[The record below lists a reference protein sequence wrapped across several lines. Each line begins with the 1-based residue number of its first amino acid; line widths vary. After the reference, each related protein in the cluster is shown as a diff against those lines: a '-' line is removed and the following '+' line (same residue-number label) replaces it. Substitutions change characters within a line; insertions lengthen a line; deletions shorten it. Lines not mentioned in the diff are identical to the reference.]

1 MFVRVQEVTS
11 KADLEEVFRFRYR
24 VYVEELHKPL
34 PSADHQR
41 RLVTDE
47 LDAGARVLV
56 AVDDEAGTIVGTVR
70 TLFGAQRALPDSLV
84 QHLRLGPMVGALG
97 MDKISYSSTF
107 MVDPAYRGLTIA
119 SQLVMQM
126 VQLGYEI
133 DALVDVCVAE
143 LALVKPYYQL
153 GYRPFETP
161 FRPHQ
166 HAGLRVPLVW
176 TARDR
181 GYLRDVDSPFGYL
194 VSGDLDDHGVTAQEL
209 SRAYPEFRSPSVTP
223 RRLRE
228 FWSAFA
234 HSSPAYR
241 APSVFTDIEQGVV
254 DEILGGLPTLKIAAG
269 ERLYRRG
276 EREKGMALLL
286 TGKLGVTLDDT
297 PDPFLFSVLVPG
309 EVCGEMAMHRPDG
322 RSAFLVA
329 VEDSE
334 VLLLPADLADKVE
347 RKHPGLG
354 ARVRDNLM
362 SVLSWRLDAMNHR
375 VVGLNRG
382 NPERIPLDPR
392 PMGPDLTER
401 VDQTSSYSI
410 SNLDDSVAELERL
423 EKQASIA
430 QQLEAVWFKRV
441 GCSDGDRILD
451 LGSGPG
457 VTTTLLARTF
467 PSSPVTGVD
476 PDRRLLRRARSRA
489 EQLDMA
495 DRCTFVEGTGVAM
508 PLDDASVDFA
518 YARFL
523 AQHLADPQGTMVEL
537 RRVVA
542 PGGTVAL
549 LDVDDAGVVV
559 HPEPPA
565 LASFQERVAVAQAQL
580 GGDRH
585 VGRKL
590 VAYLDAAGFESPRTE
605 VVPLSSHHLPY
616 GDLVDIAFS
625 FKAQTLRRTGLW
637 EDSDEQLLALLAHS
651 GRGSW
656 LYIPVFLGHARV
668 PR

>member
-1 MFVRVQEVTS
+1 VFVRVQEVTS

-34 PSADHQR
+34 PSADPQR
-41 RLVTDE
+41 RMVTDE

-56 AVDDEAGTIVGTVR
+56 AVDDAAGTIVGTVR
-70 TLFGAQRALPDSLV
+70 TLFGAQRPLPAPLV
-84 QHLRLGPMVGALG
+84 SHLKLGPMVGALG

-119 SQLVMQM
+119 SQLVMHM
-126 VQLGYEI
+126 VQLGYEL

-153 GYRPFETP
+153 GYRPFEVP

-181 GYLRDVDSPFGYL
+181 DYLRDVDSPFGYL
-194 VSGDLDDHGVTAQEL
+194 VSGELDDHGVTAQEL
-209 SRAYPEFRSPSVTP
+209 AQVYPEFSSPRVTP

-241 APSVFTDIEQGVV
+241 APSVFTDIEQDVV
-254 DEILGGLPTLKIAAG
+254 DKVLGGLPTLKIAAG

-286 TGKLGVTLDDT
+286 SGKLGVTLDDT

-309 EVCGEMAMHRPDG
+309 EVCGEMAGHRPDG

-334 VLLLPADLADKVE
+334 VMLLPSDLAEKVE

-354 ARVRDNLM
+354 IRVRNNLM
-362 SVLSWRLDAMNHR
+362 SVLTWRLDAMNHR

-392 PMGPDLTER
+392 PLGPDLTES

-410 SNLDDSVAELERL
+410 GALDDTVSELERL

-441 GCSDGDRILD
+441 GCTDGDRILD

-467 PSSPVTGVD
+467 PTSVVTGVD
-476 PDRRLLRRARSRA
+476 PDDRLRRRARSRA
-489 EQLDMA
+489 DQLGMGE
-495 DRCTFVEGTGVAM
+495 RCTFLEGTGDSIPVEDGA
-508 PLDDASVDFA
+508 VDFA

-523 AQHLADPQGTMVEL
+523 TQHLSDPQRTMAEL
-537 RRVVA
+537 RRVIA

-549 LDVDDAGVVV
+549 LDVDDAGVVI
-559 HPEPPA
+559 HPEPA
-565 LASFQERVAVAQAQL
+565 GLASFQARVAAAQAQL

-590 VAYLDAAGFESPRTE
+590 VSYLDEAGFEGARTE
-605 VVPLSSHHLPY
+605 VFPLSSHHLPF

-625 FKAQTLRRTGLW
+625 FKAQTLRRTGAW
-637 EDSDEQLLALLAHS
+637 EESDEALLAELSHA